1 MKTQQHS
8 ASAVVSIHFW
18 QSREVSLRYFEQL
31 DTKEALPLQG
41 GSPGLSWTPFLDF
54 EPQLVLPEDSGVLIK
69 GKK

>member
-1 MKTQQHS
+1 MKTHS
-8 ASAVVSIHFW
+8 ILPQLWSPFISG
-18 QSREVSLRYFEQL
+18 SPEKYLL
-31 DTKEALPLQG
+31 DTKEALPLQR